1 VSRRASLSDCEA
13 YSSFRARRRS
23 RNARDLCDDPR
34 VVRGRTG
41 IGASASRSACILT
54 LALVL
59 AACAAPSSRQ
69 SAGAKRPPPAAEP
82 FRIQD
87 LAKSDID
94 NVTETHLEE
103 SLAIV
108 RNIAEKLYRR
118 NPREWRKGPYKSPEV
133 AVDRVFD
140 RSQAWRFAELDNVRG
155 TDAIYLAF
163 RPEFAG
169 DRVFAFTVG
178 LGSMIYEAY
187 GGKDEFYIFD
197 VVEPQSV
204 YNAARNVEIAV
215 WKLSNARDANGQL
228 VLLSNEPSG
237 DPPNVSFEREFGKL
251 IVLQDV
257 IARILAQHEN
267 RTLRRI
273 VQQLPSAV
281 FLPVK

>member
-1 VSRRASLSDCEA
+1 MIAS
-13 YSSFRARRRS
+13 
-23 RNARDLCDDPR
+23 
-34 VVRGRTG
+34 VVRGRNG

-54 LALVL
+54 LALLL

-69 SAGAKRPPPAAEP
+69 SAGAKRPPPTAEP

-140 RSQAWRFAELDNVRG
+140 RSQAWRFAELNNVRG

-163 RPEFAG
+163 RAEFAG

-178 LGSMIYEAY
+178 LGSMIYDAY

-197 VVEPQSV
+197 VVEPQSGLQRRAERRDRGLEALERARRERAAPAAFERAV
-204 YNAARNVEIAV
+204 GPPAERQLRARVRQADRAPGRARAHPRAAR
-215 WKLSNARDANGQL
+215 
-228 VLLSNEPSG
+228 EPHAAADRAAAADG
-237 DPPNVSFEREFGKL
+237 GVPAGEV
-251 IVLQDV
+251 
-257 IARILAQHEN
+257 
-267 RTLRRI
+267 T
-273 VQQLPSAV
+273 
-281 FLPVK
+281 

>member
-1 VSRRASLSDCEA
+1 MIAGIVWG
-13 YSSFRARRRS
+13 
-23 RNARDLCDDPR
+23 RN
-34 VVRGRTG
+34 G

-54 LALVL
+54 LALLL
-59 AACAAPSSRQ
+59 AACAAPSSQ
-69 SAGAKRPPPAAEP
+69 PSAGAKRPPPAAEP

-108 RNIAEKLYRR
+108 RNLAEKLYRR
-118 NPREWRKGPYKSPEV
+118 NPREWRKGPYTSAEV
-133 AVDRVFD
+133 AIKRAFD
-140 RSQAWRFAELDNVRG
+140 RSQEWRFAELGNARG

-163 RPEFAG
+163 RPEFGG

-178 LGSMIYEAY
+178 LAGMLYQAY
-187 GGKDEFYIFD
+187 GGKEEFYIFD

-204 YNAARNVEIAV
+204 YNAARNVEIAA
-215 WKLSNARDANGQL
+215 WKLSNARDPNGQL
-228 VLLSNEPSG
+228 FLLSNESAG
-237 DPPNVSFEREFGKL
+237 DPPNLSFEREFGKL
-251 IVLQDV
+251 IALQDV
-257 IARILAQHEN
+257 LARILAQHEN

-273 VQQLPSAV
+273 VQQLPTAV

>member
-1 VSRRASLSDCEA
+1 MIAG
-13 YSSFRARRRS
+13 
-23 RNARDLCDDPR
+23 

-59 AACAAPSSRQ
+59 AACAAPSSRP
-69 SAGAKRPPPAAEP
+69 SAGTKRAPPTSEP

-87 LAKSDID
+87 LAKGDID
-94 NVTETHLEE
+94 NVAETHLEE

-108 RNIAEKLYRR
+108 RNIGEKLYRR

-133 AVDRVFD
+133 ALDRAFD
-140 RSQAWRFAELDNVRG
+140 RSQAWRFAELGEARG

-178 LGSMIYEAY
+178 LASMIYEAY
-187 GGKDEFYIFD
+187 GGKDEFYFLDTI
-197 VVEPQSV
+197 EPQPI
-204 YNAARNVEIAV
+204 YNAARNVEVAV
-215 WKLSNARDANGQL
+215 WKLSNGRDACGAL
-228 VLLSNEPSG
+228 FLLSNEGAG
-237 DPPNVSFEREFGKL
+237 DAPNLSFEREFGKL
-251 IVLQDV
+251 IALQDV
-257 IARILAQHEN
+257 IARVLAQQEN

-273 VQQLPSAV
+273 VQQIPGV

>member
-1 VSRRASLSDCEA
+1 MIAGVI
-13 YSSFRARRRS
+13 
-23 RNARDLCDDPR
+23 
-34 VVRGRTG
+34 RGRTG
-41 IGASASRSACILT
+41 IGGSASRSACILT

-59 AACAAPSSRQ
+59 AACAGPSSRQ
-69 SAGAKRPPPAAEP
+69 SAGAKRPPPINEP

-108 RNIAEKLYRR
+108 RNLAEKLYRR

-140 RSQAWRFAELDNVRG
+140 RSQAWRFAELNNVRG

-197 VVEPQSV
+197 IVEPQSV

-215 WKLSNARDANGQL
+215 WKLSNARDATGAL
-228 VLLSNEPSG
+228 FLLSNEPSG

-251 IVLQDV
+251 IALQDV
-257 IARILAQHEN
+257 LARILAQHEN

-273 VQQLPSAV
+273 VQQLPTAV

>member
-1 VSRRASLSDCEA
+1 M
-13 YSSFRARRRS
+13 
-23 RNARDLCDDPR
+23 CDDR
-34 VVRGRTG
+34 SVVRGRTG

-54 LALVL
+54 LALLL
-59 AACAAPSSRQ
+59 AACAPPSSRQ
-69 SAGAKRPPPAAEP
+69 SAGAKRPPPATEP

-94 NVTETHLEE
+94 NVAETHLEE

-108 RNIAEKLYRR
+108 RNLAEKLYRR
-118 NPREWRKGPYKSPEV
+118 NPRAWRKGPYKSPEV
-133 AVDRVFD
+133 AIDRVFD

-187 GGKDEFYIFD
+187 GGKDEFYLLD
-197 VVEPQSV
+197 TVEPQPV
-204 YNAARNVEIAV
+204 YNAARNIEIAV

-228 VLLSNEPSG
+228 FLLSNDPGG
-237 DPPNVSFEREFGKL
+237 DPPNLSFEREFGKL
-251 IVLQDV
+251 IAHQDV
-257 IARILAQHEN
+257 LARILAQREN

-273 VQQLPSAV
+273 VQQLPTAV

>member
-1 VSRRASLSDCEA
+1 MIVG
-13 YSSFRARRRS
+13 
-23 RNARDLCDDPR
+23 
-34 VVRGRTG
+34 VVRGRTA
-41 IGASASRSACILT
+41 IGASASRLACIA
-54 LALVL
+54 LALAV
-59 AACAAPSSRQ
+59 AACAGPASRP
-69 SAGAKRPPPAAEP
+69 SAGAKRPPPAVEP
-82 FRIQD
+82 LRIQD

-108 RNIAEKLYRR
+108 QNLGEKLYRR
-118 NPREWRKGPYKSPEV
+118 NPREWRKGPTKSAE
-133 AVDRVFD
+133 AAIARAFD
-140 RSQAWRFAELDNVRG
+140 RSQEWRFSELGYVRG
-155 TDAIYLAF
+155 TDAIHLAF
-163 RPEFAG
+163 RPEFGG

-178 LGSMIYEAY
+178 LAGMLYQAY
-187 GGKDEFYIFD
+187 GGKEEFYIFD

-228 VLLSNEPSG
+228 FLLSNEAG
-237 DPPNVSFEREFGKL
+237 DPPNLSFEREFGKL
-251 IVLQDV
+251 IALQDV
-257 IARILAQHEN
+257 LARILAQQEN